1 MLQFKRDVREKR
13 MRGRGNQGRRRRS
26 GPRSFEH
33 KHDALPLYTE
43 KVMDHQLLFPM
54 IVQEI

>member
-13 MRGRGNQGRRRRS
+13 MRGRGNQGRRRS
-26 GPRSFEH
+26 GPRSFEN